1 MARLTLP
8 AEELMRP
15 GHAACPGC
23 GPALAMRLLLK
34 GLGPRTILS
43 VPACCWTVIATPF
56 PTTALGVPV
65 LDNPIEATG
74 ASISG
79 LRAAADALG
88 FPDVQIVGFAGD
100 GGTADIGLQSLS
112 GMLERRTDAIYVMY
126 DNEAYMNTGI
136 QRSSSTPLGAWTTTT
151 PVGGAARGK
160 SEPKKDIMG
169 IVLAHHPAYA
179 ATLNPSFP
187 EDFVRK
193 VERARGIHGP
203 RFLHVLAPC
212 PPGWRYSSEETISIG
227 RLATDTGLFP
237 LYEVEDGRFRITRR
251 ASTLKPVEEYLK
263 IQGRFAHLTPDEVR
277 DLQERLRAD
286 WARLLAREAESA
298 PPAAARPAPAAPA

>member
-1 MARLTLP
+1 
-8 AEELMRP
+8 
-15 GHAACPGC
+15 
-23 GPALAMRLLLK
+23 MRLLLK

-43 VPACCWTVIATPF
+43 IPACCWTVIATPY

-65 LDNPIEATG
+65 LDNPIESTG

-88 FPDVQIVGFAGD
+88 FPDLQIVGFAGD
-100 GGTADIGLQSLS
+100 GGTADIGLQALS

-151 PVGGAARGK
+151 PVAGAARGK

-179 ATLNPSFP
+179 ATVNPSFP

-203 RFLHVLAPC
+203 RFFHVLAAC
-212 PPGWRYSSEETISIG
+212 PPGWRYSSEETIAIG

-237 LYEVEDGRFRITRR
+237 LYEVEDGRFRVTRR
-251 ASTLKPVEEYLK
+251 VSTLKPVEEYLK
-263 IQGRFAHLTPDEVR
+263 VQGRFAHLTPEEVR
-277 DLQERLRAD
+277 DLQGRLIVE
-286 WARLLAREAESA
+286 WKRLLAREAETAAS
-298 PPAAARPAPAAPA
+298 PPPLVSR